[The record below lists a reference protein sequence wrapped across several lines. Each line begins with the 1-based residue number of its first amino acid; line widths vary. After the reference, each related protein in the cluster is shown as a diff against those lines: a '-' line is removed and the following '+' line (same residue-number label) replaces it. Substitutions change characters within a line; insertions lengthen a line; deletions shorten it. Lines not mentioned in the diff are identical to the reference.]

1 MGAPH
6 GEMFDF
12 RLIRCHY
19 EVASIIWV
27 APSGEIELHTPCYV
41 TGAKARQAAKR
52 RGVENPSNFAVPIS
66 LPFEKFSSPLVLDS
80 P

>member
-12 RLIRCHY
+12 RLIRYQY

-27 APSGEIELHTPCYV
+27 APSAETQLPTPCYV
-41 TGAKARQAAKR
+41 TGSKVRQTAKR
-52 RGVENPSNFAVPIS
+52 GAIANPSDFAIPIL
-66 LPFEKFSSPLVLDS
+66 LPVKELTSPLVFDL